1 MLHKGGGI
9 LELVLNGFGQFLDP
23 DFGLYLWEIAYLSYL
38 KTKLSINYQIMI
50 GHSKFGNCDVDTV
63 QDGGIWST
71 QTRRKRNRLSTGGT
85 FSEKNSKDIFVKSLE
100 TQ

>member
-1 MLHKGGGI
+1 M
-9 LELVLNGFGQFLDP
+9 DP

-38 KTKLSINYQIMI
+38 KTYLSIDYQIMI
-50 GHSKFGNCDVDTV
+50 ANSKSGNGDVDTV

-85 FSEKNSKDIFVKSLE
+85 FSENISKDIFVKSLE
-100 TQ
+100 THSRKCPWTRN